1 MTDEKLLEIRDWH
14 SRSVEETSEL
24 LDSPSKGLTQEEVR
38 RRLEVFGR
46 NRLTPPKR
54 RSASA
59 RFFSQFTNVLIFVL
73 LGASVVTAVL
83 GEWVDTGVI
92 LGVVLINAII
102 GFIQEG
108 KAEAA
113 LEAIRKMLSLQASVQ
128 RDGRRLDVPAEELV
142 PGDLVFLASGDKV
155 PADLRL
161 VRTKSLQL
169 QESALTGESMPVEK
183 SEQPVAPDAPLGD
196 RTSMAY
202 SSTLVTYGQ
211 GTGIVVASG
220 DRTEIGRISSMLS
233 QVEPMQTPLLAKMAV
248 FGRWLTV
255 AILALTAAIFA
266 VGVLWRGYPVPAM
279 FLAAVGIAVAAI
291 PEGLPVVM
299 TITLAIGVT
308 RMARR
313 NAIIRRLPAVETLG
327 SVSVICSDKTGTLTR
342 NELTVRAVRTAQR
355 VYEVSGTGYAPRGA
369 IFRGEEEVSPEAE
382 PVLLEM
388 ARAAV
393 LCNDASLHEEGGHWT
408 LQGDP
413 TDGALLTFGMKSM
426 LDPKAE
432 GAERPRDDLIPFE
445 SEHKFMATL
454 HHDHHG
460 RGEVFVKGA
469 PEQVLAMCSRQRC
482 AGRDAPFD
490 PAAWRRCID
499 EMAAEGQR
507 IIAVA
512 VKPAHEHQHELDFED
527 VGELTLLGLF
537 GLIDPPREEA
547 IEAVA
552 VVQRAGIAVKMITGD
567 HVVTARAIGEQFGIT
582 RHGGAMTGH
591 QIDQLDDHQL
601 ERAARETSVFARA
614 SPEHKIRLVRALQ
627 SKGEVVSMTGD
638 GVNDAPALKR
648 ANVGVAMGIKGTE
661 AAKEAASMVLADD
674 NFATIAHA
682 VEEGRTIFDN
692 LRKAILFILPTNGGQ
707 ALIVLVAVLL
717 GMTLPIT
724 PVQILWVNMVTAV
737 TLGLAL
743 AFEPPEADVMRR
755 PPRSPTEPLLSG
767 YFVWRIGYVALLLLA
782 GSFGMFLWA
791 LSLGSPLAA
800 ARTVAV
806 NTVVM
811 GEVFYL
817 ISSRAILGSVLSLKG
832 FFGSRPVLVSI
843 AVIVALQLVFTYAP
857 FMHRL
862 FATGAIGLREWG
874 AMVGVGVAIL
884 LLVELEKLVVRRVKP
899 PKSLASTTLR
909 APREQRAQA

>member
-460 RGEVFVKGA
+460 RGEVFVK
-469 PEQVLAMCSRQRC
+469 
-482 AGRDAPFD
+482 
-490 PAAWRRCID
+490 
-499 EMAAEGQR
+499 
-507 IIAVA
+507 
-512 VKPAHEHQHELDFED
+512 
-527 VGELTLLGLF
+527 
-537 GLIDPPREEA
+537 
-547 IEAVA
+547 
-552 VVQRAGIAVKMITGD
+552 
-567 HVVTARAIGEQFGIT
+567 
-582 RHGGAMTGH
+582 
-591 QIDQLDDHQL
+591 
-601 ERAARETSVFARA
+601 
-614 SPEHKIRLVRALQ
+614 
-627 SKGEVVSMTGD
+627 
-638 GVNDAPALKR
+638 
-648 ANVGVAMGIKGTE
+648 
-661 AAKEAASMVLADD
+661 
-674 NFATIAHA
+674 
-682 VEEGRTIFDN
+682 
-692 LRKAILFILPTNGGQ
+692 
-707 ALIVLVAVLL
+707 
-717 GMTLPIT
+717 
-724 PVQILWVNMVTAV
+724 
-737 TLGLAL
+737 
-743 AFEPPEADVMRR
+743 
-755 PPRSPTEPLLSG
+755 
-767 YFVWRIGYVALLLLA
+767 
-782 GSFGMFLWA
+782 
-791 LSLGSPLAA
+791 
-800 ARTVAV
+800 
-806 NTVVM
+806 
-811 GEVFYL
+811 
-817 ISSRAILGSVLSLKG
+817 
-832 FFGSRPVLVSI
+832 
-843 AVIVALQLVFTYAP
+843 
-857 FMHRL
+857 
-862 FATGAIGLREWG
+862 
-874 AMVGVGVAIL
+874 
-884 LLVELEKLVVRRVKP
+884 
-899 PKSLASTTLR
+899 
-909 APREQRAQA
+909 